1 MMSSRWLVGISKL
14 AEDDDESSEQADRKR
29 NALESA
35 AVAVFFKF
43 I

>member
-1 MMSSRWLVGISKL
+1 MKL
-14 AEDDDESSEQADRKR
+14 AEDDDESSEQADSKR

-35 AVAVFFKF
+35 AVAAILKF